1 MEPQADPRETAPK
14 RRAIDNFYTRSGF
27 TLPFYYRRTS
37 DKVFIVIFIVSA
49 ILFNYYSL
57 HDLQGDAAILR
68 IMVFFVSLVF
78 AFIVR
83 AIAVRIY
90 ALFR

>member
-1 MEPQADPRETAPK
+1 MDPQADPREAAQK
-14 RRAIDNFYTRSGF
+14 RRAIDNSFARGGF

-37 DKVFIVIFIVSA
+37 DKVFIFIFILSA

-57 HDLQGDAAILR
+57 HDLNGDAVILR
-68 IMVFFVSLVF
+68 FAVFLVSLLF
-78 AFIVR
+78 AYTVR
-83 AIAVRIY
+83 AIAVRLY